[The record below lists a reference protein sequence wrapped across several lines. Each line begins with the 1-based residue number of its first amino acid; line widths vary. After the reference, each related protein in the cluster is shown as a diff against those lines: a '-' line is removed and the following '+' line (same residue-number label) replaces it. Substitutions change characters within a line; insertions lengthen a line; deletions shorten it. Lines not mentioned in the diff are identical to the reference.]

1 MRLQDG
7 QRMSGLLQS
16 GRRFSQES
24 SARFFQA
31 IFHTDCTRCGC
42 LCLTTARCRTDKGE
56 RSMLDF
62 RMETF
67 LAVCQCMNFTRASE
81 QLNITQPAVSQHIRF
96 LEKHYH
102 TKLFCYEGKK
112 LRLTGAGEILRNASL
127 TMMHDE
133 LSMQSEMQRSDQSD
147 AIRFGATRTVGDAL
161 MGGILEKYLRKYPD
175 ADIHMIVEN
184 TQELLGRLDDGGID
198 FALVE
203 GFFKKSEYDYQKFSD
218 ENYIAVC
225 SPEYRFQKT
234 PDKVEN
240 LFQERLLLREEGS
253 GTREVLERWLD
264 SRNLGTADFGKVM
277 EAGSLHTIK
286 ELTKSGCGITFLY
299 EVAVREEL
307 EKGTLT
313 RIPLK
318 DFRVSH
324 EFTFIWRRGS
334 IYADRYREIFRRFSA

>member
-1 MRLQDG
+1 
-7 QRMSGLLQS
+7 
-16 GRRFSQES
+16 
-24 SARFFQA
+24 
-31 IFHTDCTRCGC
+31 
-42 LCLTTARCRTDKGE
+42 
-56 RSMLDF
+56 MLDF

-96 LEKHYH
+96 LEKHYN
-102 TKLFCYEGKK
+102 TKLFRYEGKK

-133 LSMQSEMQRSDQSD
+133 ISMQSEMQKSEE
-147 AIRFGATRTVGDAL
+147 AEEIRFGATRTVGDTL
-161 MGGILEKYLRKYPD
+161 MGGILEKYLREYPD
-175 ADIHMIVEN
+175 ADIHMVVEN
-184 TQELLGRLDDGGID
+184 TRELLERLDDGRID

-203 GFFKKSEYDYQKFSD
+203 GFFKKSEYDYQKYSE

-225 SPEYRFQKT
+225 SPDYQFREN
-234 PDKVEN
+234 PDRIEN

-253 GTREVLERWLD
+253 GTREVLERYLD
-264 SRNLGTADFGKVM
+264 SQNLSLSDFERTM

-307 EKGTLT
+307 KSGALIK
-313 RIPLK
+313 IPLK
-318 DFRVSH
+318 DFQATH

-334 IYADRYREIFRRFSA
+334 IYADRYREIFRRFSI

>member
-1 MRLQDG
+1 
-7 QRMSGLLQS
+7 
-16 GRRFSQES
+16 
-24 SARFFQA
+24 
-31 IFHTDCTRCGC
+31 
-42 LCLTTARCRTDKGE
+42 
-56 RSMLDF
+56 MLDF

-96 LEKHYH
+96 LEKHYN
-102 TKLFCYEGKK
+102 TKLFRYEGKK

-133 LSMQSEMQRSDQSD
+133 ISMQSEMQKSEEADE
-147 AIRFGATRTVGDAL
+147 IRFGATRTVGDTL
-161 MGGILEKYLRKYPD
+161 MGGILEKYLREYPD
-175 ADIHMIVEN
+175 ADIHMVVEN
-184 TQELLGRLDDGGID
+184 TRELLERLDDGRID

-203 GFFKKSEYDYQKFSD
+203 GFFKKSEYDYQKYSE

-225 SPEYRFQKT
+225 STDYQLWGN
-234 PDKVEN
+234 PDRIEN

-253 GTREVLERWLD
+253 GTREVLERYLD
-264 SRNLGTADFGKVM
+264 SQNLSLSDFERTM

-307 EKGTLT
+307 KSGALIK
-313 RIPLK
+313 IPLK
-318 DFRVSH
+318 DFQVTH

-334 IYADRYREIFRRFSA
+334 IYADRYREIFRRFSI

>member
-1 MRLQDG
+1 
-7 QRMSGLLQS
+7 
-16 GRRFSQES
+16 
-24 SARFFQA
+24 
-31 IFHTDCTRCGC
+31 
-42 LCLTTARCRTDKGE
+42 
-56 RSMLDF
+56 MLDF

-96 LEKHYH
+96 LEKHYN
-102 TKLFCYEGKK
+102 TKLFRYEGKK

-133 LSMQSEMQRSDQSD
+133 ISMQSEMQKSEEADE
-147 AIRFGATRTVGDAL
+147 IRFGATRTVGDTL
-161 MGGILEKYLRKYPD
+161 MGGILEKYLREYPD
-175 ADIHMIVEN
+175 ADIHMVVEN
-184 TQELLGRLDDGGID
+184 TRELLERLDDGRID

-203 GFFKKSEYDYQKFSD
+203 GFFKKSEYDYQKYSE

-225 SPEYRFQKT
+225 SSDYQFRGN
-234 PDKVEN
+234 PDRIEN

-253 GTREVLERWLD
+253 GTREVLERYLD
-264 SRNLGTADFGKVM
+264 SQNLSLSDFERTM

-307 EKGTLT
+307 KSGALIK
-313 RIPLK
+313 IPLK
-318 DFRVSH
+318 DFQVTH

-334 IYADRYREIFRRFSA
+334 IYADRYREIFRRFSI